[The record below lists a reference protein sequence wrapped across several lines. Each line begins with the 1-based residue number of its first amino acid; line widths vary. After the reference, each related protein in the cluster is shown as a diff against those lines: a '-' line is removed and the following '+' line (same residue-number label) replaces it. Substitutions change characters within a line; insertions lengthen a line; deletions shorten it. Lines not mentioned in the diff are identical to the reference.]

1 MEARLW
7 CERPHRADDPAAA
20 QLLLIRSFAMAEYR
34 QLLRE
39 QPTRG
44 ALVRFHSRHKHLLLA
59 CDEPRLRR
67 MGPLVAASAER
78 PLEVIL
84 REYGQMLDA
93 ALRRTPGR
101 SSTIN
106 ALQHALGYFKNRIST
121 REKNHFLS
129 LLEEYRLRRLPFSA
143 LSTLLWS
150 WVLRFE
156 ERYLSSQSFYRPYP
170 RISSWP

>member
-7 CERPHRADDPAAA
+7 CRDSSEAGDPAGLR
-20 QLLLIRSFAMAEYR
+20 QGLIRSFAMAQYR

-59 CDEPRLRR
+59 CDESRLRR
-67 MGPLVAASAER
+67 MGPLVAASKER
-78 PLEVIL
+78 PLSQIL
-84 REYGQMLDA
+84 EEYGLLLEA
-93 ALRRTPGR
+93 ALSISPRR

-106 ALQHALGYFKNRIST
+106 ALQHAFGYFKNRISV
-121 REKNHFLS
+121 RERDHFLA
-129 LLEEYRLRRLPFSA
+129 LLEEYRLRCLPFSA

-156 ERYLSSQSFYRPYP
+156 EGYLASQSFYAPSP
-170 RISSWP
+170 RIPSRT